1 MSRKI
6 ALLIGVSNYGDR
18 PDPLRCTAKGVKAMR
33 AVLSDPNIGEFDE
46 VTPLFDPD
54 LATMQRN
61 IASTFN
67 QAKKDDLVLLYFT
80 GHGIKDMTGAFY
92 LTTAQTEIF
101 KSGEINAGTA
111 VEASFIQ
118 RMIGNCCAERKVVIL
133 DCCFAGAFVEGFLG
147 MDDGSVDVAEQ
158 LGVQALGD
166 KGYCVL
172 TAATSTR
179 YALEPKSEDEELSV
193 YTRYLVEGLKT
204 GGAAPDGELFISLR
218 HWHEYVKAQVAVAA
232 STMKPDFKSVHD
244 GYGIII
250 AKAHVDNEQ
259 RYRKQVQK
267 KVQAGCGYLRPGAVA
282 NLRQWQ
288 RRLFISDD
296 QAAAIL
302 AEVLKPYQEKARNI
316 KEYAA
321 ILIAEIAEAAKAK
334 YAYLLEPEGIEQ
346 LQELKQQL
354 NLRDEDVHITEKQ
367 LLSGQVLSQ
376 IEDQIQ
382 SASVIPQNP
391 IFSFETVRV
400 NGADE
405 VVEAI
410 PDQMECFAEDLGNDI
425 KLEMV
430 QIPGGKFLMGAAKGE
445 EGASDDEY
453 PQHEVT
459 VPEFWMGRFAVT
471 QAQWQAV
478 AALNKIDQDLKGDP
492 ARFKGANRPV
502 EQVSW
507 DDAVEFCKRLSQKS
521 QREYR
526 LPSEAQWEYA
536 CRAGTTTPF
545 HFGPT
550 LTPELANCNGDKK
563 GTTDVG
569 SFNPNAFGLY
579 DMHGN
584 VWEWC
589 LDGWNNS
596 YEGAP
601 TDGSIWESTNEGKVL
616 RGGSWSSYPALCR
629 AAPTPSV
636 FVFVVLCPGLSVT
649 LFSFTLFPSTLLSYL
664 ARSAQ
669 KFF

>member
-18 PDPLRCTAKGVKAMR
+18 PDPLRCTAKGVEAMQ

-46 VTPLFDPD
+46 VIPLFDPD

-67 QAKKDDLVLLYFT
+67 QAKKDDLVLFYFT

-147 MDDGSVDVAEQ
+147 MDDGSVDVAAQ

-179 YALEPKSEDEELSV
+179 YALEPKSENEELSV

-302 AEVLKPYQEKARNI
+302 AEVLKPYLEKAKNI
-316 KEYAA
+316 EEYAA
-321 ILIAEIAEAAKAK
+321 ILIAEIAEAAENK

-391 IFSFETVRV
+391 TFSFETVRV

-405 VVEAI
+405 VVESI
-410 PDQMECFAEDLGNDI
+410 PEAAECLAEDLGNGV
-425 KLEMV
+425 KLEIV
-430 QIPGGKFLMGAAKGE
+430 KIPGGKFLMGAAKGE
-445 EGASDDEY
+445 EGASCHEY

-459 VPEFWMGRFAVT
+459 VPEFWMGKFAVT

-492 ARFKGANRPV
+492 ARDKGKNRPV

-507 DDAVEFCKRLSQKS
+507 DNAVEFCKRLSQKS

-526 LPSEAQWEYA
+526 LPSEAQWEYT

-550 LTPELANCNGDKK
+550 LTTDLANCSGNKG

-569 SFNPNAFGLY
+569 SFKPNAFELY

-589 LDGWNNS
+589 LDGWNN
-596 YEGAP
+596 YKGAP
-601 TDGSIWESTNEGKVL
+601 TDGNIRESTNERKVL
-616 RGGSWSSYPALCR
+616 RGGSWLNNPSNCR
-629 AAPTPSV
+629 AAYRNCDARGFRSYSIGFRVCCILPSI
-636 FVFVVLCPGLSVT
+636 F
-649 LFSFTLFPSTLLSYL
+649 
-664 ARSAQ
+664 Q
-669 KFF
+669 